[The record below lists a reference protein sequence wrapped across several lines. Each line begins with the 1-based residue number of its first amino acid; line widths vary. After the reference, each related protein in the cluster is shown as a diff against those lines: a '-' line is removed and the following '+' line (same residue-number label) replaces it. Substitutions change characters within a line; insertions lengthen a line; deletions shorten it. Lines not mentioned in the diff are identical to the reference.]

1 MMTNSSDGLIPDRSR
16 QTLTPSTLNA
26 LARDLLE
33 GTFTH
38 IWVKGE
44 ISNLSRPASG
54 HLYFTLK
61 DPHAQVRCALF
72 RSYNQRVRIQPRDG
86 MLVLAH
92 GKLTVY
98 GARGDYQLVLDQLDD
113 EGEGALRRAYE
124 QLYARLDKEGLFNP
138 ERKRPLPL
146 YPRRIAVISSATG
159 AVIKDICSV
168 LQRRFPLVC
177 VDLLPTNVQGE
188 GAAGQI
194 TQMLIKADKS
204 QRYSVILLAR
214 GGGSLEDLWPFND
227 ETLARCI
234 AQLTTPCV
242 SAIGHETDFCLS
254 DFVAD
259 RRAPTPSVGAELL
272 VPDQTQLSH
281 QLHRFQQLISRLN
294 DQKIT
299 AAIQRADHLFLRLEA
314 KSPKAVTALLAQ
326 RQIHA
331 VKHLFQ
337 AAVHQ
342 LERHRHA
349 LDQLKLRLE
358 SQAPATMIGAG
369 QQRLQRIGL
378 KQAMERQL
386 QYLQQQSTRLFHDL
400 NAISPL
406 RTLARGYTITT
417 QAATGVLIQSIHQV
431 AAGDRLSLRFG
442 DGRCD
447 VIVTARHPGAGD

>member
-1 MMTNSSDGLIPDRSR
+1 MTNSSDGLITDRSR

-33 GTFTH
+33 GTFPQ

-61 DPHAQVRCALF
+61 DAQAQVRCALF
-72 RSYNQRVRIQPRDG
+72 RSYNHRVRIQPRDG
-86 MLVLAH
+86 MLVIAH

-124 QLYARLDKEGLFNP
+124 QLYARLEHEGLFNP
-138 ERKRPLPL
+138 ERKRPLPR
-146 YPRRIAVISSATG
+146 YPHRIAVISSATG

-168 LQRRFPLVC
+168 LQRRFPLVT
-177 VDLLPTNVQGE
+177 VDLLATNVQGE
-188 GAAGQI
+188 GAARQI

-227 ETLARCI
+227 ETLARSI
-234 AQLTTPCV
+234 AHITTPCV
-242 SAIGHETDFCLS
+242 SAIGHETDVCLS

-272 VPDQTQLSH
+272 VPDQTQLNH
-281 QLHRFQQLISRLN
+281 QLRQYQQHISRLS
-294 DQKIT
+294 DRIIT
-299 AAIQRADHLFLRLEA
+299 AAIQRADHLILRLQA
-314 KSPKAVTALLAQ
+314 NSPKARTALLAQ

-331 VKHLFQ
+331 AKHLFQ
-337 AAVHQ
+337 ATVHQ
-342 LERHRHA
+342 LERHRHG
-349 LDQLKLRLE
+349 LNQLGLRLE
-358 SQAPATMIGAG
+358 NQAPAARIAAG
-369 QQRLQRIGL
+369 RQRLERIRL
-378 KQAMERQL
+378 KQAMERYL
-386 QYLQQQSTRLFHDL
+386 QYRQQQSARLYHDL
-400 NAISPL
+400 DAISPL

-417 QAATGVLIQSIHQV
+417 QAETGLLIHTSHQV
-431 AAGDRLSLRFG
+431 ALGDRLSLRFG
-442 DGRCD
+442 DGRCE
-447 VIVTARHPGAGD
+447 VIVTARHAGSGN